1 MADKYPTPVPALATP
16 ETDAALTAAG
26 IPWGTQKAVKKSDAK
41 GCEFCIDP
49 DGNLCFPSFGIAPHV
64 PTEPN
69 GIRGHQFV
77 EPRPEDGFIPDPDD
91 STVGIYY
98 CTHCGCG
105 KPEEPPT
112 LTLAEKAA
120 RVATEPDCLSRVDY
134 GAWPMAQDVARAYV
148 ADLAAREAE
157 EGSRAVRID
166 EAWLQSIGF
175 VQSVGELVIE
185 SVWHLITVDTGKVK
199 LFNRQTMQSVTI
211 GWSVSTTRGMMLD
224 FLAGL
229 KIPVKSDA

>member
-1 MADKYPTPVPALATP
+1 MADNYPTPVPAIATP
-16 ETDAALTAAG
+16 ETDAALMAAG
-26 IPWGTQKAVKKSDAK
+26 IPWGQQKAVKRSDAK

-64 PTEPN
+64 PTELN

-105 KPEEPPT
+105 KPEELPI

-120 RVATEPDCLSRVDY
+120 RVAAEPDCLSRVDY
-134 GAWPMAQDVARAYV
+134 GAWPMAQDVARAYL

-157 EGSRAVRID
+157 ERALPID
-166 EAWLQSIGF
+166 REWLLSIGF
-175 VQSVGELVIE
+175 AEDEFMGRLRIDGECHRVHVTGGVVQVSCFTGGRIVVG
-185 SVWHLITVDTGKVK
+185 H
-199 LFNRQTMQSVTI
+199 
-211 GWSVSTTRGMMLD
+211 TRGEMLD
-224 FLAGL
+224 LLAGL
-229 KIPVKSDA
+229 KIPMKGGS